1 LFSVETGSAVAA
13 KPARQ
18 ANFESPEKSHPPVF
32 AGRGKQKLI
41 LCLALFAATL
51 VFYNPISHDGFI
63 LLDDVPYILSNPPV
77 KAGLSWSTVKWA
89 FTTFHAGYWHPLTW
103 LSHAL
108 DCQLFGQ
115 NPAGHHYVSLLFHA
129 ANAVLLFL
137 VLEEATAV
145 AWPSLIVAAI
155 FALHPVNV
163 ESVAWAAERKN
174 VLSMFFFLLAML
186 VYGRYARRGGTWRYV
201 ALNACF
207 ALGMMAKPQ
216 IITLPFVLLLWD
228 YWPLNRLFAE
238 DPRFL
243 QNQRNG
249 AGETG
254 QIQVNDEELV
264 APRSLTFLLL
274 EKIPLFVIVLAGSVL
289 TFLAQ
294 RSAGAVQTLGDFS
307 LKIRLENALVSY
319 AKYLRMLVWPWHL
332 APLYPHPGSGIPMRE
347 VAVSSVILAALTIIA
362 WRYGFTGG
370 NSHFSQN
377 RRAVGHRYLAVGW
390 LWFLG
395 VLVPMIGIVQVG
407 EQAMA
412 DRFAYIPMIGILIAV
427 VWAVWDVADERAIA
441 KTWIAVP
448 ATLIVLML
456 GALTYYQLGYWKDG
470 ETLWRYTLSV
480 TEGNYMAHD
489 DLAMVLDKEG
499 RVEEAIPEFIQA
511 ESLHAYPLLQVLSMG
526 VYLQRHG
533 HVQDAMKM
541 YEKVA
546 NKAEDARLRSTGWDQ
561 LGAANVELQDYEQS
575 RLSYERALEIN
586 PSNAAALIGS
596 ALLAERHGDS
606 VQAIAELSRS
616 AKIEAN
622 DMTLLLLAD
631 ALDRA
636 GRSEDAQTARQSA
649 EKISA
654 DISQARQKADNAE
667 SFFGLMTA
675 GLMR

>member
-1 LFSVETGSAVAA
+1 LFSFGTGSAVAA
-13 KPARQ
+13 TPARER
-18 ANFESPEKSHPPVF
+18 NFEWQDTRPLVFGSHEKH
-32 AGRGKQKLI
+32 KLI
-41 LCLALFAATL
+41 FCLALFATTL
-51 VFYNPISHDGFI
+51 VFYNPITHDGFI

-108 DCQLFGQ
+108 DCQLFGL

-137 VLEEATAV
+137 VLEEATEMV
-145 AWPSLIVAAI
+145 WPSLIVAAI

-186 VYGRYARRGGTWRYV
+186 VYGRYARSGGTWRYIAV
-201 ALNACF
+201 NACF
-207 ALGMMAKPQ
+207 VLGMMAKPQ

-228 YWPLNRLFAE
+228 YWPLNRMFAE
-238 DPRFL
+238 NPRFVP
-243 QNQRNG
+243 NHRNG
-249 AGETG
+249 AGQQG
-254 QIQVNDEELV
+254 QIQVNEGERV

-294 RSAGAVQTLGDFS
+294 RSAGAVHTLGEFS

-332 APLYPHPGSGIPMRE
+332 APLYPHPGNGIPMRP
-347 VAVSSVILAALTIIA
+347 VAVSSGILAALTIIA
-362 WRYGFTGG
+362 LRYGFTGS

-377 RRAVGHRYLAVGW
+377 RRGVVHPYLAVGW

-412 DRFAYIPMIGILIAV
+412 DRFVYIPMIGILIAV
-427 VWAVWDVADERAIA
+427 VWAVWDIVGERAIA
-441 KTWIAVP
+441 KPWIAVLP
-448 ATLIVLML
+448 AMIILAL
-456 GALTYYQLGYWKDG
+456 GALTYHQLGYWTNG

-480 TEGNYMAHD
+480 TERNYMAHD

-499 RVEEAIPEFIQA
+499 RVEEAIPEFIEA
-511 ESLHAYPLLQVLSMG
+511 ESLHAYPLPQVLSMG

-546 NKAEDARLRSTGWDQ
+546 NNAEDVRLRSTGWGQ
-561 LGAANVELQDYEQS
+561 LGASNAELQDYEQS

-596 ALLAERHGDS
+596 ALLAERRGDS
-606 VQAIAELSRS
+606 EQAIAELSRS

-622 DMTLLLLAD
+622 DVTLLLLAD

-636 GRSEDAQTARQSA
+636 GRSDSAQMARQSA
-649 EKISA
+649 AKISV
-654 DISQARQKADNAE
+654 DISQARQKADNVE

-675 GLMR
+675 GLVR

>member
-1 LFSVETGSAVAA
+1 LFSVGTGSAVAA
-13 KPARQ
+13 TRARDT
-18 ANFESPEKSHPPVF
+18 NFESREKSRPLFGSHE
-32 AGRGKQKLI
+32 KHKLI
-41 LCLALFAATL
+41 FCLALFAATL
-51 VFYNPISHDGFI
+51 VFYNPIAHDGFI

-77 KAGLSWSTVKWA
+77 KAGLTWSTVRWA

-108 DCQLFGQ
+108 DCQLFGL

-137 VLEEATAV
+137 VLEEATAL

-155 FALHPVNV
+155 LALHPVNV

-186 VYGRYARRGGTWRYV
+186 VYGRYARRGGTWRYIAV
-201 ALNACF
+201 NACF
-207 ALGMMAKPQ
+207 VLGMMAKPQ

-228 YWPLNRLFAE
+228 YWPLKRAFAE
-238 DPRFL
+238 DSGFFK
-243 QNQRNG
+243 NHRNG
-249 AGETG
+249 AGERG
-254 QIQVNDEELV
+254 QLQAKEEKRV
-264 APRSLTFLLL
+264 APRSFTFLLL
-274 EKIPLFVIVLAGSVL
+274 EKVPLFAIVLVGSVL

-294 RSAGAVQTLGDFS
+294 RSAGAVHTLGEFS
-307 LKIRLENALVSY
+307 LKVRLENAVVSY
-319 AKYLRMLVWPWHL
+319 AKYLRILVWPWHL
-332 APLYPHPGSGIPMRE
+332 APLYPHPGSGIPEWE
-347 VAVSSVILAALTIIA
+347 VAVSAAVLLVLTGIA
-362 WRYGFTGG
+362 LGWR
-370 NSHFSQN
+370 Q
-377 RRAVGHRYLAVGW
+377 RRYLAVGW

-412 DRFAYIPMIGILIAV
+412 DRFVYIPMIGILIAL
-427 VWAVWDVADERAIA
+427 VWAVWDVAEEYAIS
-441 KTWIAVP
+441 KMWIAVP
-448 ATLIVLML
+448 AGMAILAL
-456 GALTYYQLGYWKDG
+456 GALTYHQLGYWRNG

-499 RVEEAIPEFIQA
+499 RVDEAIPEFIQA
-511 ESLHAYPLLQVLSMG
+511 ESLHAYPLPQVFSMG
-526 VYLQRHG
+526 MYLQRHG
-533 HVQDAMKM
+533 HVQDAKRM

-546 NKAEDARLRSTGWDQ
+546 NQADDAQLRSMGWSQ
-561 LGAANVELQDYEQS
+561 LGAANAELQNYGQS
-575 RLSYERALEIN
+575 RVSYEKALEIN
-586 PSNAAALIGS
+586 PGNAAALIGS
-596 ALLAERHGDS
+596 AMLAERRGDFER
-606 VQAIAELSRS
+606 AIAELSRS

-636 GRSEDAQTARQSA
+636 GRSDDAQTARQSA

-654 DISQARQKADNAE
+654 DVSQARQKADNAE

-675 GLMR
+675 GPVRGLELP